1 MSFALQRSLMLH
13 PWSYTSIGQMKC
25 CYCMKDTHLYIYNMQ
40 EKNTKLSRIQHL
52 SNILEKD
59 RYEWKAA
66 WTQV

>member
-1 MSFALQRSLMLH
+1 
-13 PWSYTSIGQMKC
+13 MKR
-25 CYCMKDTHLYIYNMQ
+25 CYCMEDTDLYIYNMQ

-52 SNILEKD
+52 SNILKKD